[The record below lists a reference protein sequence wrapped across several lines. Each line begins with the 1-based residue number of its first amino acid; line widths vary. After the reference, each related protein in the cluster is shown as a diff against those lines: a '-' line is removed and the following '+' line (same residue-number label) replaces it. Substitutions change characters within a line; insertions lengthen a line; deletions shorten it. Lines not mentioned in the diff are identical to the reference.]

1 MKCPGCGTDMG
12 AKQVCS
18 RCGYNNAGNR
28 DKIEVEY
35 KDFKTSE
42 LLEIRQ
48 KRQAAASKETK
59 TEDGKLRTS
68 GPEKPSP
75 DNHKNSFLFAAG
87 AALILIL
94 LALAF
99 VLLRYF
105 ILK

>member
-18 RCGYNNAGNR
+18 KCGFNNAGNQ
-28 DKIEVEY
+28 DEIEVEY

-48 KRQAAASKETK
+48 KRQAAPVGQETK
-59 TEDGKLRTS
+59 TDGKLTPN

-75 DNHKNSFLFAAG
+75 DSHKSSFPVAARV
-87 AALILIL
+87 ALMLLL

-99 VLLRYF
+99 VLFRHFL
-105 ILK
+105 LK